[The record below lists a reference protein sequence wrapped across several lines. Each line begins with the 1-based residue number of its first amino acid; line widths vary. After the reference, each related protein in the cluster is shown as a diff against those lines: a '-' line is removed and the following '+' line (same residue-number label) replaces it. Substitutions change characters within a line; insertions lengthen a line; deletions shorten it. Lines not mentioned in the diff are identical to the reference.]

1 MQYIYSALKPS
12 DSDLTCVFYLQLLAK
27 SYTTTSEAELEKRVR
42 ALTENLIQK
51 QTVIE
56 ALSTEKSS
64 LVLQLERL
72 EVGQIVSQVLS

>member
-1 MQYIYSALKPS
+1 MPQCKAKNIWISIIL
-12 DSDLTCVFYLQLLAK
+12 LQLLAK

-42 ALTENLIQK
+42 ALTESLIQK

-72 EVGQIVSQVLS
+72 EVGHAFAV

>member
-1 MQYIYSALKPS
+1 
-12 DSDLTCVFYLQLLAK
+12 
-27 SYTTTSEAELEKRVR
+27 VR

-72 EVGQIVSQVLS
+72 EVREMISIWWANTLQKYSG

>member
-1 MQYIYSALKPS
+1 M
-12 DSDLTCVFYLQLLAK
+12 
-27 SYTTTSEAELEKRVR
+27 R

-72 EVGQIVSQVLS
+72 EVREILWLKFLA